1 MIHRQDDLNQSENVF
16 DRRSIGRTRI
26 AKNALIFVKGQIGV
40 RSCGVTNITNRGA
53 GIRTQDLPV
62 LPVNFE
68 LTFDNFHTV
77 RKCRLVWRESDFI
90 GVALE
95 I

>member
-68 LTFDNFHTV
+68 LTFDNVHTV

>member
-1 MIHRQDDLNQSENVF
+1 MIHNEYGLDQWEKGF

-26 AKNALIFVKGQIGV
+26 AKEALIFVSGQIGV
-40 RSCGVTNITNRGA
+40 RSCGVTNITSGA

-68 LTFDNFHTV
+68 LTFDHFHSV
-77 RKCRLVWRESDFI
+77 RKCRLIWRQSDFI
-90 GVALE
+90 GVAFE
-95 I
+95 S